1 MWQGKVSVQEV
12 PRLTIQRQGSRV
24 DGHRGDRMDLSTA
37 LVILLV
43 GAALIGWL
51 WGARDGRGLEAFGF
65 GFIGYRSYGWPRG
78 VQEEDSV
85 HFTFATRDPEGARPG
100 RAVDDSNAHVEM
112 IELDGPPDDL
122 EVRRLR

>member
-1 MWQGKVSVQEV
+1 
-12 PRLTIQRQGSRV
+12 
-24 DGHRGDRMDLSTA
+24 MDLQTT

-51 WGARDGRGLEAFGF
+51 AGARDGRGLDAFGF

-85 HFTFATRDPEGARPG
+85 HFAVGAWHDPPS
-100 RAVDDSNAHVEM
+100 AVDEGGRPNPEPELFE
-112 IELDGPPDDL
+112 IEDITDTVPL
-122 EVRRLR
+122 ERLR

>member
-1 MWQGKVSVQEV
+1 
-12 PRLTIQRQGSRV
+12 
-24 DGHRGDRMDLSTA
+24 MDLSTT

-51 WGARDGRGLEAFGF
+51 AGARDGRGLEAFGL

-85 HFTFATRDPEGARPG
+85 HFTVGAWHERP
-100 RAVDDSNAHVEM
+100 AVDDDPGPISGPELVELDDTSVAHVP
-112 IELDGPPDDL
+112 IER
-122 EVRRLR
+122 V

>member
-1 MWQGKVSVQEV
+1 
-12 PRLTIQRQGSRV
+12 
-24 DGHRGDRMDLSTA
+24 MDLQTT

-51 WGARDGRGLEAFGF
+51 AGARDGRGLEAFGL

-85 HFTFATRDPEGARPG
+85 HFTVAAWHEDRTD
-100 RAVDDSNAHVEM
+100 
-112 IELDGPPDDL
+112 PDDGGPDAGPELFEIDSTETVRL
-122 EVRRLR
+122 ERLR

>member
-1 MWQGKVSVQEV
+1 
-12 PRLTIQRQGSRV
+12 
-24 DGHRGDRMDLSTA
+24 MDLQTA

-51 WGARDGRGLEAFGF
+51 AGARDGRGLEAFGL

-85 HFTFATRDPEGARPG
+85 HFAVAAWHDHRSPDDDDAAANVDPE
-100 RAVDDSNAHVEM
+100 VFE
-112 IELDGPPDDL
+112 IEDAT
-122 EVRRLR
+122 ETVRLHRLR

>member
-1 MWQGKVSVQEV
+1 
-12 PRLTIQRQGSRV
+12 
-24 DGHRGDRMDLSTA
+24 MDLQTT

-51 WGARDGRGLEAFGF
+51 LGARDGRGLEAFGL

-85 HFTFATRDPEGARPG
+85 HFAVGAWHDHP
-100 RAVDDSNAHVEM
+100 S
-112 IELDGPPDDL
+112 PDDVDGAADVDPQL
-122 EVRRLR
+122 FEIEDTTDTVRLHRLR